1 MKRLE
6 SSFLPANF
14 PRSQRAIM
22 LPSKPCDPP
31 THPQRQVIPRIYLDI
46 DAVIGYVSRLRMEPS
61 VVSLKFVA
69 LVSGPKAVLYQ
80 PGAQPQV
87 RMQHKIQG

>member
-46 DAVIGYVSRLRMEPS
+46 DAVIGYVSRLRMEP
-61 VVSLKFVA
+61 
-69 LVSGPKAVLYQ
+69 
-80 PGAQPQV
+80 
-87 RMQHKIQG
+87 

>member
-46 DAVIGYVSRLRMEPS
+46 DAVIGSQWDCITA
-61 VVSLKFVA
+61 SL
-69 LVSGPKAVLYQ
+69 GGTP
-80 PGAQPQV
+80 PGYLTASYLNS
-87 RMQHKIQG
+87 MT